1 MDPSVLKLII
11 DEFNQRFDEMEARW
25 DPCFSPLPAKDPQ
38 VAVEELRIGTIT
50 STPSVPYAPIGSTTT
65 ASTDEPSPC
74 PVAVR
79 TNSAT
84 ADDSVLSF
92 MTAHASSLSGEEF
105 EFGTGNDSDLLRNR
119 PFGLAF
125 APSQSSTPVLAF

>member
-11 DEFNQRFDEMEARW
+11 DEFNRRFDEMEARW
-25 DPCFSPLPAKDPQ
+25 DPCFSPPPTKEPR
-38 VAVEELRIGTIT
+38 VAVKELRVATTT
-50 STPSVPYAPIGSTTT
+50 STPSVASAPISSTTT
-65 ASTDEPSPC
+65 TSTDEPSPC
-74 PVAVR
+74 PAAVR
-79 TNSAT
+79 ANSTT

-92 MTAHASSLSGEEF
+92 MTAHASNLPGEEF
-105 EFGTGNDSDLLRNR
+105 ESGMGNDSDLLRNR